1 MPSTSEPNED
11 PLVKYL
17 GALRNDIRIAIIKD
31 LSFHNIPREFNEIQR
46 ELEKSFGSTINLSYH
61 LNILKE
67 NQMIVGDATGY
78 QLTEI
83 GEKSIAFLESMG
95 GLLKNDA
102 QILIRTSKYSVELFD
117 ESIIEKNLQLE
128 ANMPAQK
135 AKKIATEAKR
145 RLKKA
150 RVTYLTTPL
159 VREYINAIL
168 IENHYEDY
176 RAKLTRLGIPPYD
189 VMQMLTAQIRRDP
202 EAFKNLLGQNI
213 LEQYVLLNLLQ
224 QKYADAFLTGQFLF
238 TNLGNFGLTPLEL
251 IISGRQ
257 FENILTKYYLNNLN
271 LIYPH
276 ETAESILDLDFLEI
290 IEIYTNFIYAISRF
304 FPHGLTILRFDFFL
318 ESFLRHF
325 SPHQLERLLRIRPK
339 EDENPWTMTIG
350 ISLRTNYVELEPLVT
365 LYQADLL
372 INHMEDQQLDSQL
385 NSKLDS
391 QLDSQLDSKLD
402 SQLDSQ
408 LNSQLPELVLHLPK
422 VELKSLQTE
431 TAFSNL
437 SPFYQK
443 IITIMRHPRVSLD
456 QYSKWGWPNAE
467 HVFSNLEVPVAVE
480 DVANMKLGIIL
491 GKISINL
498 LALFK
503 HAQEDEKIFF
513 KDLEKAIFRVF
524 DFLEYKATLLTRN
537 LEHFPGWPPVREILF
552 GNTNSFDIFQPTSIT
567 SSATSSATPS
577 TNSSSPNHTR
587 RQTHKN
593 PSAPKIPLIG
603 AVSFHGLDEMVLAKT
618 KLFIRMQSNNR
629 AFAVKVVNFIQKL
642 LDKQNLRA
650 TNRIHYILSEAHPQ
664 KELSSPTHQILQS
677 VDQIG
682 RSLFNEPIPCYRHGF
697 HDSPNPIQI
706 STVQQ
711 IYSDLG
717 QSSFKEFTLAYDLP
731 KKKQSQQDQEILET
745 LQTLLSTKCCR
756 IRFYTKFDK
765 ERRANNPT

>member
-1 MPSTSEPNED
+1 MSATSEPNED

-46 ELEKSFGSTINLSYH
+46 ELEKNFGSSVNLSYH

-83 GEKSIAFLESMG
+83 GEKSIAFLESMD

-150 RVTYLTTPL
+150 KVTYLTTPL

-189 VMQMLTAQIRRDP
+189 VMKMLTAQIRKDP
-202 EAFKNLLGQNI
+202 EAFKNFLGQNI

-224 QKYADAFLTGQFLF
+224 QNYADAFLTGQFLF
-238 TNLGNFGLTPLEL
+238 TNLSNFGLTPLEL
-251 IISGRQ
+251 IVSGQQFETLLTGYYLHNRNLISPHEIV
-257 FENILTKYYLNNLN
+257 ENIL
-271 LIYPH
+271 
-276 ETAESILDLDFLEI
+276 DLPFPEI
-290 IEIYTNFIYAISRF
+290 MEIYTYFIHAISRF

-325 SPHQLERLLRIRPK
+325 SSHQLELFLRIRPN
-339 EDENPWTMTIG
+339 EDEFPWALTIG
-350 ISLRTNYVELEPLVT
+350 ISLRANYVELDPLVT

-372 INHMEDQQLDSQL
+372 ITQMADPHSI
-385 NSKLDS
+385 SP
-391 QLDSQLDSKLD
+391 
-402 SQLDSQ
+402 
-408 LNSQLPELVLHLPK
+408 LPELVLHFPK
-422 VELKSLQTE
+422 EELKPLQTE
-431 TAFSNL
+431 TTITKF

-443 IITIMRHPRVSLD
+443 LISIIPHPRVSMD
-456 QYSKWGWPNAE
+456 QYTKWGWPNAE
-467 HVFSNLEVPVAVE
+467 HVFSNLDIPLAVE
-480 DVANMKLGIIL
+480 DIANLKVGIIL

-503 HAQEDEKIFF
+503 HAQEDEKMFF

-524 DFLEYKATLLTRN
+524 DFLEYKATLLSRN
-537 LEHFPGWPPVREILF
+537 LDHFPGWSPIREILF
-552 GNTNSFDIFQPTSIT
+552 GTNNSFEIFQPTGTYSSI
-567 SSATSSATPS
+567 
-577 TNSSSPNHTR
+577 NSNSPNQNQGHPPENV
-587 RQTHKN
+587 QE
-593 PSAPKIPLIG
+593 PIIPLIG
-603 AVSFHGLDEMVLAKT
+603 AVSFHGLDEMILAKT
-618 KLFIRMQSNNR
+618 HLFMRMQSNNR
-629 AFAVKVVNFIQKL
+629 VFAVKVLNFIQKL
-642 LDKQNLRA
+642 LDKQNINPS
-650 TNRIHYILSEAHPQ
+650 NRIHYILSEAHPQ
-664 KELSSPTHQILQS
+664 KELASPTHQILQS

-682 RSLFNEPIPCYRHGF
+682 RNLFNEPIPSYRLGF
-697 HDSPNPIQI
+697 HDSPDPLPI

-711 IYSDLG
+711 IYSDLS
-717 QSSFKEFTLAYDLP
+717 QSSFNELTLVYDLP
-731 KKKQSQQDQEILET
+731 KNVLISQDQGILET

-756 IRFYTKFDK
+756 LRFS
-765 ERRANNPT
+765 